1 MLVLEQDV
9 DAVTFDMDGTLYTG
23 GRVILRVLGRLWPHR
38 KLLIRY
44 FKVREA
50 LREETTPCDLRR
62 VQADRVAQAMGLD
75 PFETRVLIDEL
86 IYGAWVDGLSPRAV
100 FPGLREFL
108 AGLRGK
114 GIKLGII
121 SDYPV
126 DDKLQ
131 RLDLFFLPWH
141 AVVDCEEHGLLKPAP
156 APFLDAAKRLG
167 VEPSRV
173 LHIGDRED
181 CDVRGAH
188 AAGMKAALFA
198 RGWRRARYKR
208 KGSEADAVFS
218 DYGKIAAP
226 AR

>member
-1 MLVLEQDV
+1 VILLGQDI
-9 DAVTFDMDGTLYTG
+9 DAVTFDMDGTLYSGAGVMLKT
-23 GRVILRVLGRLWPHR
+23 LRRLWPHR
-38 KLLIRY
+38 RLLIRY

-50 LREETTPCDLRR
+50 LRKETEPCDLRK
-62 VQADRVAQAMGLD
+62 VQADRVALATGLD

-86 IYGAWVDGLSPRAV
+86 ILGAWVDGLSPRAV
-100 FPGLREFL
+100 FPGLRRFL
-108 AGLRGK
+108 SDLWEK
-114 GIKLGII
+114 GAKLGVV

-126 DDKLQ
+126 DDKLL

-141 AVVDCEEHGLLKPAP
+141 AVVDCEEHGVLKPSP

-198 RGWRRARYKR
+198 RGWRHARARR
-208 KGSEADAVFS
+208 RGSEAEAVFS
-218 DYGKIAAP
+218 DY
-226 AR
+226 REVRV